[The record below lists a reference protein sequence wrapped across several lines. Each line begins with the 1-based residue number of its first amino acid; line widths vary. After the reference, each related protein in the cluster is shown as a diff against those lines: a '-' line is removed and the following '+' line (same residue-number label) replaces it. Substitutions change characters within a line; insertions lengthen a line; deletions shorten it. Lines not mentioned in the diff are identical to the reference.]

1 MIRLNKYLSMAGVC
15 SRRKADE
22 LIESGAVEVNGIK
35 VDSLGY
41 QIDEEKDLVS
51 VYGKCVKKEEKMIY
65 LMLNKPSGYIT
76 TNDEQFSRPSTLD
89 LIHEQIRVFPIG
101 RLDMPTE
108 GMLLLTNDGEFANK
122 LMHPKNKIDKEYV
135 VKIKGDASLEQ
146 VRKLQQGVD
155 IGDYI
160 TKPAEVEIIGKNR
173 IQIVIKEGKN
183 RQIRRMCQAVGIEV
197 LTLKRTRIGKLTLGN
212 LPLGEYRLLKKE
224 EVEKIFE

>member
-51 VYGKCVKKEEKMIY
+51 VYGKRVKKEEKMIY

-183 RQIRRMCQAVGIEV
+183 RQIRRMCQAAGIEV